1 MHFTEI
7 SIKIY
12 KKTAYGRK
20 SRKVTKTAALG
31 FQLFFAQKSIQLQFK
46 RLHVNHLNK
55 KRWYYRVWYIEV
67 S

>member
-20 SRKVTKTAALG
+20 SWKVSKTAALD
-31 FQLFFAQKSIQLQFK
+31 FQLFFA
-46 RLHVNHLNK
+46 
-55 KRWYYRVWYIEV
+55 
-67 S
+67 